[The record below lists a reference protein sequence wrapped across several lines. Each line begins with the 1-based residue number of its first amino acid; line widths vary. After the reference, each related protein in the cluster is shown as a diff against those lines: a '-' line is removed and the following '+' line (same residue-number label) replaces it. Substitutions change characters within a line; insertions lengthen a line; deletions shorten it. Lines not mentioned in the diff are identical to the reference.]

1 MTGLALALVLASA
14 VIHASW
20 NYLAKRIGGGGTS
33 FIWLISAL
41 AAVIYAPVGIGVI
54 LLEKPQIGLT
64 QLGVVAVSA
73 CMHLAYFILL
83 TRGYRAGDLSLVYP
97 LARGTGPMLSTV
109 AAIFLLGERPSPI
122 AVGGALLIGCGVM
135 ILTGD
140 PRKFRESG
148 NGAAITYAL
157 LTGLV
162 IATYTIWDKQA
173 VSVML
178 IPPLLFDWVSN
189 LMRASLLA
197 PYALRNRV
205 TVAHHWREHRFEAV
219 TIAVLSSLSYI
230 LVLTALRFSPV
241 SYIAPTREI
250 SILIGAFLG
259 ARLLSEGEPLRRL
272 AAASAM
278 MIGVAALALG

>member
-1 MTGLALALVLASA
+1 MTELALALVLASA

-20 NYLAKRIGGGGTS
+20 NYLAKRIGGGSAS

-54 LLEKPQIGLT
+54 LLEKPQIGLP

-73 CMHLAYFILL
+73 AMHLAYFILL
-83 TRGYRAGDLSLVYP
+83 TRGYRAGELSLVYP

-109 AAIFLLGERPSPI
+109 AAIVLLGERPSPV
-122 AVGGALLIGCGVM
+122 AVVGALMIGCGVI

-140 PRKFRESG
+140 PRKFRQSG
-148 NGAAITYAL
+148 NGTAITYAL
-157 LTGLV
+157 LTGLT
-162 IATYTIWDKQA
+162 IAAYTIWDKQA

-178 IPPLLFDWVSN
+178 IPPLLFDSMSN
-189 LMRASLLA
+189 LMRATLLA

-219 TIAVLSSLSYI
+219 TIALLSSLSYI
-230 LVLTALRFSPV
+230 LVLTALRFSAV
-241 SYIAPTREI
+241 SYVAPTREI

-259 ARLLSEGEPLRRL
+259 ARLLSEGESRRRL
-272 AAASAM
+272 VAASAM